1 MITPTNFWIL
11 ISADIILAILI
22 AKYQQRNGYKFINTF
37 IGSLIG
43 LVGLT
48 MLIIKMY
55 SEFKL

>member
-1 MITPTNFWIL
+1 MITPTNFWLL

-22 AKYQQRNGYKFINTF
+22 AKHQQRNGYKFINTF

-48 MLIIKMY
+48 MLLIKMY
-55 SEFKL
+55 SEF